1 MHFAF
6 ACLVSVII
14 ATHYYSQW
22 PFDNIKKTGQIADPA
37 KALAWAQENNFQ
49 NKPWFDKNNTEIWAD
64 ADMDCWPEPVFC
76 RREKAWM
83 WAGQSKA
90 TQSFSILGLILVI
103 VMSVQYFGLISCV
116 PRPLRSVER
125 ARGFTRCPR
134 SFSRARLHR
143 YFGFKSLYMGLY
155 KSVGD
160 VQGID
165 YWAAAELHSGMKG
178 YVPEVENADGNPW
191 IACDM
196 RLFDQD
202 FIAWTGD
209 HDAHNLYEDKLFD
222 GMGDEVKKKL
232 FSVYQSFDT
241 PEKEGAKA
249 RMLAFQ
255 DRKKSSRMSIAAAR
269 SSTPWY
275 RAFFNTDGDRTSYAQ
290 KAQANPV
297 MEMT

>member
-1 MHFAF
+1 
-6 ACLVSVII
+6 
-14 ATHYYSQW
+14 
-22 PFDNIKKTGQIADPA
+22 
-37 KALAWAQENNFQ
+37 
-49 NKPWFDKNNTEIWAD
+49 
-64 ADMDCWPEPVFC
+64 MDVGGPV
-76 RREKAWM
+76 E
-83 WAGQSKA
+83 GD
-90 TQSFSILGLILVI
+90 QSFSILGLILVI

-116 PRPLRSVER
+116 PRRSSFRSHLDR
-125 ARGFTRCPR
+125 ARA
-134 SFSRARLHR
+134 SHAFSVVFARGLHR

-249 RMLAFQ
+249 RMLVPGSQEVVAHVHRRGAL
-255 DRKKSSRMSIAAAR
+255 D
-269 SSTPWY
+269 TPWY
-275 RAFFNTDGDRTSYAQ
+275 RALLQHRRRSHFLRAKGPGQPGHGDDVIRRAQCAATPNERNLRPYRRTCPPTPHSPSSSSRPSP
-290 KAQANPV
+290 NGS
-297 MEMT
+297 